1 MLMKVAE
8 FERLFRQAAGLDVDK
23 NDLKRV
29 SDFLRN
35 KLYDLLAVAERNAKY
50 NGRDLIFEPDLP
62 IAKGLQ
68 ETLQEF
74 RRMDTALELKPVL
87 DALAAL
93 PPLDPRSP
101 RTYGTSFPSSPG
113 PWWWPTPGCSRSWTP
128 PSRTPRRSTM
138 NGRNGSLTSSS
149 SVSQDLLLQAYRR
162 AIRLVFNL
170 VVVALLV
177 GLFVGTWRT
186 FLELGLTLTE
196 PTVRLG
202 LKELITNV
210 LSLVIVLELV
220 RAFVEYFEVERVR
233 LEILLEIGIALAL
246 RELLLLL
253 YEARLSGMDVF
264 FWGLGILA
272 LAAGRTLAVQFSPR
286 RAG

>member
-1 MLMKVAE
+1 M
-8 FERLFRQAAGLDVDK
+8 DK

-93 PPLDPRSP
+93 PPLDLGSP